1 MFPINKT
8 SLFRFKMTME
18 NIYNNIKKI
27 IGESTLEGTVCRLSK
42 YIAIV
47 FICIFYE
54 DKWLSLF
61 NKYILRFLDI
71 SNEIWLAFLTLIFL
85 SIACIKVSKFWKN
98 KLLVGSDILFVLG
111 FGCFLYFRYRN
122 MGEYFYYGIAGSQ
135 LAYSDIIM
143 FMFSCIV
150 LSLCLNK
157 LRVDNSVI
165 SGDDSNPF
173 IPDRPI
179 SSKEEDLL
187 DYHGAAKDMADKLDK
202 IKLDKSW
209 SIGIVAT
216 WGSGKSSFINLL
228 EEELIKKTKTP
239 YLTIKYN
246 PRNSSAVN
254 KIQEDFFSVFATAL
268 SPYNAKLDNMFKQYM
283 EALNLL
289 DDKKIVSAI
298 SKLSKLNDKE
308 GIKEKI
314 CKALTEI
321 PCRVVVFIEDL
332 DRLLADEIIEVL
344 KIIDGNAAFPNTLF
358 ITAYDKSLINKLID
372 VNYKEDGIYFTD
384 KFFDYEFVLPIRP
397 YEKIFGYL
405 KQEILQ
411 SLNLS
416 DDEKRVV
423 SASINAQYAFL
434 AKYITTLREA
444 KRFINQFIYDYKPIK
459 GEVDF
464 TDFFLLSIL
473 KYKDVTVFKRLYNK
487 EFIMKDVDSHHIY
500 IINPQSEIK
509 FYGDIIRKLFPSP
522 NNYSQYESYR
532 RIFSINAFDI
542 YFVNQVYGMMKKEE
556 LNQLLSLQWEEL
568 SNQITQILSDA
579 QKTKDLIE
587 FLTLRNYLEL
597 KNKMELINYVRSIFY
612 AFSLNARINFN
623 IIADLLEKDTIR
635 RISIKYGFNEKDEEY
650 QNFIINFLNLN
661 PPYYHRIMYNLIVNY
676 LKGEYKNIEIILT
689 KDMSLKLNKKYL
701 DKYIEQEKVM
711 SVTHMDILYSCID
724 NIEPITNK
732 VILDKES
739 CLKIR
744 DLIYR
749 SPDYYISSFVRLGT
763 YSTNVLYGGI
773 ACEPYWRQI
782 FESGENLK
790 AFIEDSKLDNIE
802 KIGRVRNFWRIYEKN
817 DYKMI
822 SSDSDWNVR
831 EEFEN
836 DLNNLI
842 EYLGEI
848 EDIDREFEYDK
859 VEIAA
864 DRGLTD
870 EYIMR
875 YNERFIGY
883 ITKLDNIKLEIEYK
897 FEVRKKINEMMNNL
911 KQKE

>member
-1 MFPINKT
+1 
-8 SLFRFKMTME
+8 ME
-18 NIYNNIKKI
+18 NIYNNIKKTI
-27 IGESTLEGTVCRLSK
+27 RESTLEGTVCRLSK
-42 YIAIV
+42 YFV
-47 FICIFYE
+47 LLFICIFYE
-54 DKWLSLF
+54 DKWLTLF

-71 SNEIWLAFLTLIFL
+71 SNEIWLAILTLIFL
-85 SIACIKVSKFWKN
+85 SIAYVKVSKFWKN
-98 KLLVGSDILFVLG
+98 KFLVGSDILFILG
-111 FGCFLYFRYRN
+111 FGCFLYFRYRK
-122 MGEYFYYGIAGSQ
+122 MGEYVCYGIAGSQ

-143 FMFSCIV
+143 FVFSCIV

-157 LRVDNSVI
+157 LRVDNNI
-165 SGDDSNPF
+165 TAGEDSNPF

-179 SSKEEDLL
+179 SSEEEDLL
-187 DYHGAAKDMADKLDK
+187 DYHGIAKDMADKLDK

-228 EEELIKKTKTP
+228 EEKLIKKTKVP

-268 SPYNAKLDNMFKQYM
+268 SPYNAKFDSMFKQYM

-344 KIIDGNAAFPNTLF
+344 KIIDGNASFSNTIF
-358 ITAYDKSLINKLID
+358 ITAYDKSQINKIID
-372 VNYKEDGIYFTD
+372 EKYKSENCFFTD
-384 KFFDYEFVLPIRP
+384 KFFNYEFVLPLRP
-397 YEKIFGYL
+397 YEKIFGYI

-411 SLNLS
+411 SLDLP
-416 DDEKRVV
+416 DGEKNVIL
-423 SASINAQYAFL
+423 ASIDAQSYFL
-434 AKYITTLREA
+434 SKYITTLREA
-444 KRFINQFIYDYKPIK
+444 KRFINQFLNDYKPIK
-459 GEVDF
+459 EEVDF

-473 KYKDVTVFKRLYNK
+473 KYKDVTVFKRLYDK
-487 EFIMKDVDSHHIY
+487 EFVIRDPNPSRYRY
-500 IINPQSEIK
+500 IINKKNEIK
-509 FYGDIIRKLFPSP
+509 YYYDIINKLFPSLSS
-522 NNYSQYESYR
+522 YSQHESYR
-532 RIFSINAFDI
+532 RIFSINAFNI

-556 LNQLLSLQWEEL
+556 LNQLLNLQWKEL
-568 SNQITQILSDA
+568 SGQITQILPDA

-587 FLTLRNYLEL
+587 FLNLRNCLDL
-597 KNKMELINYVRSIFY
+597 KSKEEFINYAKSVFY
-612 AFSLNARINFN
+612 IYTQNQEINFN
-623 IIADLLEKDTIR
+623 AIVNLLEKETAKQ
-635 RISIKYGFNEKDEEY
+635 ISVKYGFSNGVDEY
-650 QNFIINFLNLN
+650 LSFISDFFNIN
-661 PPYYHRIMYNLIVNY
+661 PPYYHKIMYNLIVNH
-676 LKGEYKNIEIILT
+676 LNREYKDIKVILT
-689 KDMSLKLNKKYL
+689 KDMALEFNKKYL
-701 DKYIEQEKVM
+701 DKYLEHEKIM
-711 SVTHMDILYSCID
+711 SEMHMDILYSCIN
-724 NIEPITNK
+724 NIDSITHK

-744 DLIYR
+744 NLIYR
-749 SPDYYISSFVRLGT
+749 SPEYYISSFVRLGSF
-763 YSTNVLYGGI
+763 STNVLYGGI

-822 SSDSDWNVR
+822 SSDGIWNV
-831 EEFEN
+831 EEEINN

-842 EYLGEI
+842 EYLDEI
-848 EDIDREFEYDK
+848 EYIDREFECDE

-870 EYIMR
+870 EYITR
-875 YNERFIGY
+875 YKERFTEY
-883 ITKLDNIKLEIEYK
+883 INKLDSIQLEIEYK
-897 FEVRKKINEMMNNL
+897 FGVRKKINEMMSNL

>member
-8 SLFRFKMTME
+8 TLFRFKMTME

-111 FGCFLYFRYRN
+111 FGCFLYFRYRK

-150 LSLCLNK
+150 LSLCFNK
-157 LRVDNSVI
+157 LRVDNNVI

-187 DYHGAAKDMADKLDK
+187 DYHGVAKDMAGKLDK

-344 KIIDGNAAFPNTLF
+344 KIIDGNASFPNTIF
-358 ITAYDKSLINKLID
+358 ITAYDKSQINKIID
-372 VNYKEDGIYFTD
+372 GKYKSEKCFFTD
-384 KFFDYEFVLPIRP
+384 KFFNYEFVLPLRP
-397 YEKIFGYL
+397 YEKIFGYI

-411 SLNLS
+411 SLNLP
-416 DDEKRVV
+416 DDEKSVI
-423 SASINAQYAFL
+423 SASIDAQYAFL

-444 KRFINQFIYDYKPIK
+444 KRFINQFLNDYKPIK
-459 GEVDF
+459 EEVDF
-464 TDFFLLSIL
+464 TDFFLLGIL
-473 KYKDVTVFKRLYNK
+473 KYRDVTVFKRLYDK
-487 EFIMKDVDSHHIY
+487 EFVIKDPNPSRYRY
-500 IINPQSEIK
+500 IINQ
-509 FYGDIIRKLFPSP
+509 
-522 NNYSQYESYR
+522 
-532 RIFSINAFDI
+532 
-542 YFVNQVYGMMKKEE
+542 
-556 LNQLLSLQWEEL
+556 
-568 SNQITQILSDA
+568 
-579 QKTKDLIE
+579 
-587 FLTLRNYLEL
+587 
-597 KNKMELINYVRSIFY
+597 
-612 AFSLNARINFN
+612 
-623 IIADLLEKDTIR
+623 
-635 RISIKYGFNEKDEEY
+635 
-650 QNFIINFLNLN
+650 
-661 PPYYHRIMYNLIVNY
+661 
-676 LKGEYKNIEIILT
+676 
-689 KDMSLKLNKKYL
+689 
-701 DKYIEQEKVM
+701 
-711 SVTHMDILYSCID
+711 
-724 NIEPITNK
+724 
-732 VILDKES
+732 
-739 CLKIR
+739 
-744 DLIYR
+744 
-749 SPDYYISSFVRLGT
+749 
-763 YSTNVLYGGI
+763 
-773 ACEPYWRQI
+773 
-782 FESGENLK
+782 
-790 AFIEDSKLDNIE
+790 
-802 KIGRVRNFWRIYEKN
+802 
-817 DYKMI
+817 
-822 SSDSDWNVR
+822 
-831 EEFEN
+831 
-836 DLNNLI
+836 
-842 EYLGEI
+842 
-848 EDIDREFEYDK
+848 
-859 VEIAA
+859 
-864 DRGLTD
+864 
-870 EYIMR
+870 
-875 YNERFIGY
+875 
-883 ITKLDNIKLEIEYK
+883 
-897 FEVRKKINEMMNNL
+897 
-911 KQKE
+911 

>member
-1 MFPINKT
+1 
-8 SLFRFKMTME
+8 MTME

-344 KIIDGNAAFPNTLF
+344 KIIDGNASFPNTIF
-358 ITAYDKSLINKLID
+358 ITAYDKSQINKIID
-372 VNYKEDGIYFTD
+372 GKYKSEKCFFTD
-384 KFFDYEFVLPIRP
+384 KFFNYEFVLPLRP
-397 YEKIFGYL
+397 YEKIFGYI

-411 SLNLS
+411 SLNLP
-416 DDEKRVV
+416 DDEKSVI
-423 SASINAQYAFL
+423 SASIDAQYAFL

-444 KRFINQFIYDYKPIK
+444 KRFINQFLNDYKPIK
-459 GEVDF
+459 EEVDF

-473 KYKDVTVFKRLYNK
+473 KYKDIVVFKRLYNK
-487 EFIMKDVDSHHIY
+487 EFIMNDIDSHHIY

-509 FYGDIIRKLFPSP
+509 FYEDIIRKLFPSP
-522 NNYSQYESYR
+522 NNYSQYKSYR
-532 RIFSINAFDI
+532 RIFSKGAFNI

-556 LNQLLSLQWEEL
+556 LNQLLNLEWGEL
-568 SNQITQILSDA
+568 RNQITRILSNS
-579 QKTKDLIE
+579 QKTRDFIE
-587 FLTLRNYLEL
+587 FLTL
-597 KNKMELINYVRSIFY
+597 KNCLDFKTKEEFINYARSAFY
-612 AFSLNARINFN
+612 VFTQSDKINFN
-623 IIADLLEKDTIR
+623 TIVNLLEKETVKQI
-635 RISIKYGFNEKDEEY
+635 IVKYEFGDNIDNY
-650 QNFIINFLNLN
+650 LNFIVDFFNIN
-661 PPYYHRIMYNLIVNY
+661 PPYYHKILYNLIVNH
-676 LKGEYKNIEIILT
+676 LNGEYKEFEIVLT
-689 KDMSLKLNKKYL
+689 KDMSLELNKKYL
-701 DKYIEQEKVM
+701 DKYLENERIM
-711 SVTHMDILYSCID
+711 SEMHMDILYSCID
-724 NIEPITNK
+724 SIDSKTKI
-732 VILDKES
+732 ILDKES
-739 CLKIR
+739 CRKIK

-749 SPDYYISSFVRLGT
+749 SPEYYISSFVRLGAT
-763 YSTNVLYGGI
+763 SNNALLNYI
-773 ACEPYWRQI
+773 ACEPFWKQI
-782 FESGENLK
+782 FGDAENFK
-790 AFIEDSKLDNIE
+790 TFIKDSKLDNIE
-802 KIGRVRNFWRIYEKN
+802 SIGRVRNFWRIYEKN
-817 DYKMI
+817 NYKMI
-822 SSDSDWNVR
+822 SNGGRWEVNK
-831 EEFEN
+831 EINN
-836 DLNNLI
+836 DLRNLI
-842 EYLGEI
+842 DDLDEI
-848 EDIDREFEYDK
+848 EDIDREFECEI
-859 VEIAA
+859 VESDTLDVELLKKHLMEFW
-864 DRGLTD
+864 DRLNK
-870 EYIMR
+870 I
-875 YNERFIGY
+875 
-883 ITKLDNIKLEIEYK
+883 KLDIDYK
-897 FEVRKKINEMMNNL
+897 SELVKKINEKVVAL
-911 KQKE
+911 

>member
-1 MFPINKT
+1 
-8 SLFRFKMTME
+8 ME

-27 IGESTLEGTVCRLSK
+27 IRESTLEGTVCRLSK

-47 FICIFYE
+47 FMCIFYE

-111 FGCFLYFRYRN
+111 FGCFLYFRYRK

-157 LRVDNSVI
+157 LRVDNNVI

-187 DYHGAAKDMADKLDK
+187 DYHGVAKDMAGKLDK

-344 KIIDGNAAFPNTLF
+344 KIIDGNASFPNTIF
-358 ITAYDKSLINKLID
+358 ITAYDKSQINKIID
-372 VNYKEDGIYFTD
+372 GKYKSEKCFFTD
-384 KFFDYEFVLPIRP
+384 KFFNYEFVLPLRP
-397 YEKIFGYL
+397 YEKNFGYI

-411 SLNLS
+411 SLNLP
-416 DDEKRVV
+416 DDEKSVI
-423 SASINAQYAFL
+423 SASIDAQYAFL

-444 KRFINQFIYDYKPIK
+444 KRFINQFLNDYKPIK
-459 GEVDF
+459 EEVDF

-473 KYKDVTVFKRLYNK
+473 KYKDIVVFKRLYNK
-487 EFIMKDVDSHHIY
+487 EFIMNDIDSHHIY

-509 FYGDIIRKLFPSP
+509 FYEDIIRKLFPSP
-522 NNYSQYESYR
+522 NNYSQYKSYR
-532 RIFSINAFDI
+532 RIFSKGAFNI

-556 LNQLLSLQWEEL
+556 LNQLLNLEWGEL
-568 SNQITQILSDA
+568 RNQITRILSNS
-579 QKTKDLIE
+579 QKTRDFIE
-587 FLTLRNYLEL
+587 FLTL
-597 KNKMELINYVRSIFY
+597 KNCLDFKTKEEFINYARSAFY
-612 AFSLNARINFN
+612 VFTQSDKINFN
-623 IIADLLEKDTIR
+623 TIVNLLEKETVRQI
-635 RISIKYGFNEKDEEY
+635 IVKYEFGDNIDNY
-650 QNFIINFLNLN
+650 LNFIVDFFNIN
-661 PPYYHRIMYNLIVNY
+661 PPYYHKILYNLIVNH
-676 LKGEYKNIEIILT
+676 LNGEYKEFEMILT
-689 KDMSLKLNKKYL
+689 KDMSLELNKKYL
-701 DKYIEQEKVM
+701 DKYLENERIMLEM
-711 SVTHMDILYSCID
+711 HMDILYSCID
-724 NIEPITNK
+724 SIDSKTHKI
-732 VILDKES
+732 ILDKES
-739 CLKIR
+739 CRKIK

-749 SPDYYISSFVRLGT
+749 SPEYYISSFVRLGAT
-763 YSTNVLYGGI
+763 SNNALLNFI
-773 ACEPYWRQI
+773 ACEPFWKQI
-782 FESGENLK
+782 FGDAENFK
-790 AFIEDSKLDNIE
+790 TFIKDSQLDNIE
-802 KIGRVRNFWRIYEKN
+802 SIGRVRNFWRIYEKN
-817 DYKMI
+817 NYKMI
-822 SSDSDWNVR
+822 SNGGRWEVNK
-831 EEFEN
+831 EINN
-836 DLNNLI
+836 DLRNLI
-842 EYLGEI
+842 DDLDEI
-848 EDIDREFEYDK
+848 ENIDREFECEI
-859 VEIAA
+859 VESDTLDVELLKKHLMEFW
-864 DRGLTD
+864 DRLNK
-870 EYIMR
+870 I
-875 YNERFIGY
+875 
-883 ITKLDNIKLEIEYK
+883 KLDIDYK
-897 FEVRKKINEMMNNL
+897 SELVKKINEKVVAL
-911 KQKE
+911 